1 MTQQNTIDILEY
13 IDAIRKSEE
22 QIRERIN
29 ALIEDGYSVYDI
41 ADIMEHSVD
50 WVRERR

>member
-1 MTQQNTIDILEY
+1 MTQEPIDIREH

-22 QIRERIN
+22 QIREHIN

-41 ADIMEHSVD
+41 AEMMKHSVN